1 MRIDEVIENN
11 KKLQKNYRIN
21 TEEGRQA
28 AILSVMTDIS
38 ETLAIMVDLYGIVHG
53 RIVSSKGDGKNAEL
67 Q

>member
-11 KKLQKNYRIN
+11 KKMQKNYRIN

-28 AILSVMTDIS
+28 AILSVLTDIS

-53 RIVSSKGDGKNAEL
+53 RIVSSNGDEKNAEL

>member
-11 KKLQKNYRIN
+11 KKLQKTYRIN

-38 ETLAIMVDLYGIVHG
+38 ETLAIMVDMYGIVHG
-53 RIVSSKGDGKNAEL
+53 RIVSSNRDWKNAEV

>member
-1 MRIDEVIENN
+1 MRIDEMIENN
-11 KKLQKNYRIN
+11 KKLQKTYRIN

-38 ETLAIMVDLYGIVHG
+38 ETLALMVDLYGIVHG
-53 RIVSSKGDGKNAEL
+53 RIVSNNRDGKNAEL

>member
-53 RIVSSKGDGKNAEL
+53 RIVSSKGDRKKAEM

>member
-11 KKLQKNYRIN
+11 KKLQKQYRIN

-53 RIVSSKGDGKNAEL
+53 RIVSSNRDGKNAEL

>member
-11 KKLQKNYRIN
+11 KKMQKNCRLN
-21 TEEGRQA
+21 MEEGRQA

>member
-53 RIVSSKGDGKNAEL
+53 RIVSSKGDGKNAEP